1 MTSDSASTG
10 TPGRR
15 DRWQSA
21 LTEAATLAVESIRT
35 QTARSV
41 LAIIG
46 LVIGIVTVV
55 LVSSTLVGLRNSVA
69 QLFRELGTD
78 NIFAFH
84 RNGDPYTPASDADAS
99 RRTLR
104 PADAETIARL
114 APSVRDVGVQLLV
127 PAATATRVITARAGG
142 NESDTVLIEGTSP
155 NFFDVT
161 DTPFGS
167 GRPFTETE
175 SRVAASVAVLGANI
189 ARALFGAAEPVGQ
202 SFLLGGDRYFVVG
215 VLAPRKGTFFGEN
228 RNDNV
233 VSVPIG
239 TAFRRFPDAEQTV
252 IYVRATTGLR
262 ETARA
267 ETETILR
274 LIRGVPEGAPSDF
287 NLSSADQI
295 IAQFD
300 RIGAQIF
307 LATIGLAAVSLLI
320 GGIGIAN
327 VMVISVTERTREIGL
342 RLAIGA
348 RRQDVRLQ
356 FLIESAVLAGLG
368 GTAGVLIALALGALA
383 AAVAPA
389 FPALPPFWAVA
400 SGVTSAVVVGVVAGY
415 WPARRA
421 SLLDPVEA
429 LRYE

>member
-1 MTSDSASTG
+1 MSNDLTPPGAAERWRSAVV
-10 TPGRR
+10 
-15 DRWQSA
+15 
-21 LTEAATLAVESIRT
+21 EAGTLAIESVRV

-41 LAIIG
+41 LAVIG
-46 LVIGIVTVV
+46 LIIGIVTVV

-99 RRTLR
+99 RRTLNR
-104 PADAETIARL
+104 ADADAIARL
-114 APSVRDVGVQLLV
+114 APSVRGVAAQLLV
-127 PAATATRVITARAGG
+127 PAVTSTRVITARAGG
-142 NESDTVLIEGTSP
+142 NESDTVLIEGVTP
-155 NFFDVT
+155 NFFAVT

-175 SRVAASVAVLGANI
+175 DRVGASVAVLGANI
-189 ARALFGAAEPVGQ
+189 AKALFGPVTPVGQ
-202 SFLLGGDRYFVVG
+202 SFLLGGDRYYVVG
-215 VLAPRKGTFFGEN
+215 VLAPRQGTFFGEN

-233 VSVPIG
+233 VSIPVE
-239 TAFRRFPDAEQTV
+239 TASRRFPEAEQTV
-252 IYVRATTGLR
+252 LYVQAREGVR
-262 ETARA
+262 ETARS

-274 LIRGVPEGAPSDF
+274 LTRQVPPGAPSDF
-287 NLSSADQI
+287 NLSTADQI

-307 LATIGLAAVSLLI
+307 FATIGLALVSLVI

-348 RRQDVRLQ
+348 TRQDVRLQ
-356 FLIESAVLAGLG
+356 FLMESAILAGIG
-368 GTAGVLIALALGALA
+368 GLAGVGIALALGALA
-383 AAVAPA
+383 AVFAPA
-389 FPALPPFWAVA
+389 FPALPPVWAVLA
-400 SGVTSAVVVGVVAGY
+400 GVISAVVVGVVAGY
-415 WPARRA
+415 WPARSA
-421 SLLDPVEA
+421 SRLDPVEA